1 MNNPR
6 YSVVVVHGI
15 SDKTGDQQ
23 FGFSSALGEK
33 VMPDQSV
40 RDKYWVEAVWEPVN
54 NALDDKIQDI
64 VLKLVDTYDKTTYW
78 RDSELAKATSGMCK
92 VCIWIRWLLRRIFKG
107 WFVEKTTRALD
118 LVLDLPMY
126 LGNPK
131 GERIRDEVKKA
142 IRKALDANANGV
154 ILVGHSLGSVIAYD
168 VIRESQSE
176 GGEHFPIKAFVTMG
190 SPLAWVTDLRIADK
204 EIPDASFS
212 IGNIQ
217 WINFYDVQD
226 PVSLKMGLPTSR
238 FPDVNNEPAICSG
251 KRYIGA
257 HTVYWCRDEVA
268 QKIAAL
274 CCVDGMSS

>member
-1 MNNPR
+1 MGKVA
-6 YSVVVVHGI
+6 VVVVHGI

-23 FGFSSALGEK
+23 FGFSRALGEK
-33 VMPDQSV
+33 VMPDQSE

-54 NALDDKIQDI
+54 NALDDKIQDV
-64 VLKLVDTYDKTTYW
+64 VLELVDTYDKTTYW

-92 VCIWIRWLLRRIFKG
+92 ACIWTRWILRKVLTG
-107 WFVEKTTRALD
+107 WFVERTTRALD

-126 LGNPK
+126 LGSPK
-131 GERIRDEVKKA
+131 GERIRGEVKKA
-142 IRKALDANANGV
+142 IRKALEANANGI

-168 VIRESQSE
+168 VIRESLSE
-176 GGEHFPIKAFVTMG
+176 EGEHFPIKAFVTMG
-190 SPLAWVTDLRIADK
+190 SPLDWVTDLRIADK
-204 EIPDASFS
+204 EIPDTSFS

-226 PVSLKMGLPTSR
+226 PVPLKRGLPTRR
-238 FPDVNNEPAICSG
+238 FPDVHNESAICSG

-257 HTVYWCRDEVA
+257 HTVYWSRDEVA

-274 CCVDGMSS
+274 CCVDGISN